1 MATPA
6 AAAERLRVLRDEI
19 FAQGYNSQ
27 REFSQASGVPE
38 VRLSAIIRGR
48 AHATI
53 DEMTAIA
60 HTLKKS
66 RAYLFGEDGVAAA
79 KIRAMLRRK
88 VS

>member
-6 AAAERLRVLRDEI
+6 AAAQLHVLRAEL
-19 FAQGYNSQ
+19 FAQHLTQ
-27 REFSQASGVPE
+27 REFSKASGIPE

-66 RAYLFGEDGVAAA
+66 RTYLFGEEGVAAA
-79 KIRAMLRRK
+79 KIRSMLRRK

>member
-1 MATPA
+1 MAPTATA
-6 AAAERLRVLRDEI
+6 AQLRILRDEL
-19 FAQGYNSQ
+19 FAQGTTQ
-27 REFSQASGVPE
+27 REFSKASGIPE

-66 RAYLFGEDGVAAA
+66 RAYLFGEEGVAAA
-79 KIRAMLRRK
+79 KIRSMLRRK

>member
-1 MATPA
+1 MATTA
-6 AAAERLRVLRDEI
+6 AAAAQLRVLRDEL
-19 FAQGYNSQ
+19 FAQGYSQ
-27 REFSQASGVPE
+27 REFSGVCGVPE

-66 RAYLFGEDGVAAA
+66 RAYLFGEQAVAQARV
-79 KIRAMLRRK
+79 RALLRRA

>member
-6 AAAERLRVLRDEI
+6 AAAQLTVLRNEL
-19 FAQGYNSQ
+19 FTQHLTQ
-27 REFSQASGVPE
+27 REFSKASGIPE

-60 HTLKKS
+60 HTLKKP
-66 RAYLFGEDGVAAA
+66 RAYLFGEAGVQAA
-79 KIRAMLRRK
+79 KIRSMLRRK